1 MVSDM
6 KWAKDLF
13 MQCYRPLPCLMLEE
27 AIPLCSILLKLDV
40 NKSNF
45 QCNMKLSV
53 FVVEMY
59 HVLTGGIMRSVSLL
73 LQYFLKPTI
82 EKLMRIFWNVF
93 GCFNAT
99 WRQTISASKMILRII
114 KWPKSVKILIWKWNF

>member
-1 MVSDM
+1 
-6 KWAKDLF
+6 
-13 MQCYRPLPCLMLEE
+13 MLEE

-82 EKLMRIFWNVF
+82 EKLMRI
-93 GCFNAT
+93 
-99 WRQTISASKMILRII
+99 L
-114 KWPKSVKILIWKWNF
+114 